1 MVLFV
6 KTLSADA
13 DSDRLKY
20 RKNVVVVLNVETFLA
35 PDFILSHIAF
45 VNISFC
51 CALISFLKS
60 NLVFTVMFSIS
71 PFLTPS
77 LALNR

>member
-20 RKNVVVVLNVETFLA
+20 RKNVVVVLNVDTFLA
-35 PDFILSHIAF
+35 PYFILSHMVF

-51 CALISFLKS
+51 WALTSFLKS